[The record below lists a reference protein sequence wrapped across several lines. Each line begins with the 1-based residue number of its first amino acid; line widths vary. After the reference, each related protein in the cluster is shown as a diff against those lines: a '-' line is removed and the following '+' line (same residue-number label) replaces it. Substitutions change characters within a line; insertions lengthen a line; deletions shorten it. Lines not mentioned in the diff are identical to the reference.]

1 MRFRILDSWRGIA
14 ALCVVLFHFEAADH
28 IHALRF
34 IRHSYL
40 FVDFF
45 FVLSGFVIAHAYGDK
60 LKSPLEVWQFIVR
73 RFGRVWPLH
82 ITVLAAF
89 IAVAVFKYG
98 LTAGLGMSATTSAF
112 DAAGSTP
119 LASLPVQ
126 VLLLQAVDVTD
137 RLTWNTPSWSIS
149 AEFWTYILFALI
161 VLLLPRFRTI
171 AFAVAAFLGAAT
183 VIAFSHHGMD
193 VTYDL
198 GLPRS
203 IFGFSI
209 GYLVYWARPRIG
221 PMPPALA
228 YVGEVLMV
236 LAIFAFVTMTNR
248 SPLSYAAPFVFAIAV
263 YVFSYELG
271 PVSRLLRRPVFQN
284 LGLWSYSIYMIH
296 ALIAFVIGL
305 VVSELQKRLG
315 VDLWH
320 VVVEDG
326 ISKRVIVSDHVF
338 LLDAVHLVY
347 AATVVAISAFSYRLI
362 EQPGRRYFQSVAD
375 GMAKFRGK
383 RMNSMAINPS
393 ICQSQESR

>member
-1 MRFRILDSWRGIA
+1 
-14 ALCVVLFHFEAADH
+14 VLFHFEAADH

-183 VIAFSHHGMD
+183 VVAFSHHGMD

-203 IFGFSI
+203 IFGFSV

-228 YVGEVLMV
+228 YIAEVLTV

-326 ISKRVIVSDHVF
+326 ISKRVIVSDHVL
-338 LLDAVHLVY
+338 LLDAIHLAY
-347 AATVVAISAFSYRLI
+347 AAAVVAISAFSYRLI

>member
-1 MRFRILDSWRGIA
+1 
-14 ALCVVLFHFEAADH
+14 
-28 IHALRF
+28 
-34 IRHSYL
+34 
-40 FVDFF
+40 
-45 FVLSGFVIAHAYGDK
+45 
-60 LKSPLEVWQFIVR
+60 
-73 RFGRVWPLH
+73 
-82 ITVLAAF
+82 
-89 IAVAVFKYG
+89 
-98 LTAGLGMSATTSAF
+98 MSATTSAF

-119 LASLPVQ
+119 LGSLPAQ

-161 VLLLPRFRTI
+161 VLLLPRYRTI
-171 AFAVAAFLGAAT
+171 AFAVSAFIGAAT

-203 IFGFSI
+203 IFGFSV

-228 YVGEVLMV
+228 YLAEVLMV
-236 LAIFAFVTMTNR
+236 LATVAFVTMTNR

-284 LGLWSYSIYMIH
+284 LGLWSYSIYMVH

-305 VVSELQKRLG
+305 AVSELQKRLG
-315 VDLWH
+315 VDLWQP
-320 VVVEDG
+320 VVEDG
-326 ISKRVIVSDHVF
+326 ITKRIIVSDTCF
-338 LLDAVHLVY
+338 CSTRCMWSTPRRLSPSRLS
-347 AATVVAISAFSYRLI
+347 AIASSSSR
-362 EQPGRRYFQSVAD
+362 D
-375 GMAKFRGK
+375 GGTSKAWRTAWG
-383 RMNSMAINPS
+383 NSPPS
-393 ICQSQESR
+393 G

>member
-45 FVLSGFVIAHAYGDK
+45 FVLSGFVIAHAYGDR
-60 LKSPLEVWQFIVR
+60 LKSPLEVWQFVVR

-82 ITVLAAF
+82 IAVLAAF
-89 IAVAVFKYG
+89 IAVAVFKYA
-98 LTAGLGMSATTSAF
+98 LTAGLRMSATTSAF
-112 DAAGSTP
+112 DSAGSTP
-119 LASLPVQ
+119 LGSLPAQ

-161 VLLLPRFRTI
+161 VLLLPRYRTVT
-171 AFAVAAFLGAAT
+171 FAVTAFLGAAT

-228 YVGEVLMV
+228 YVAEVLMV

-284 LGLWSYSIYMIH
+284 LGLWSYSIYMVH

-305 VVSELQKRLG
+305 AVSELQKRLG
-315 VDLWH
+315 VDLWQS
-320 VVVEDG
+320 VVEDG

-362 EQPGRRYFQSVAD
+362 EQPGRRYFQGVGD
-375 GMAKFRGK
+375 RMAKFPAK
-383 RMNSMAINPS
+383 RVNAVAINPS

>member
-28 IHALRF
+28 IHALQF

-45 FVLSGFVIAHAYGDK
+45 FVLSGFVIAHAYGDR
-60 LKSPLEVWQFIVR
+60 LKSPLEGWQFIVR

-82 ITVLAAF
+82 IAVLAAF

-119 LASLPVQ
+119 LASLPAQ

-228 YVGEVLMV
+228 YVAEVLMV

-284 LGLWSYSIYMIH
+284 LGLWSYSIYMVH

-305 VVSELQKRLG
+305 AVSELQKRLG
-315 VDLWH
+315 VDLWQS
-320 VVVEDG
+320 VVEDG

-362 EQPGRRYFQSVAD
+362 EQPGRRYFQGVAD
-375 GMAKFRGK
+375 RMAKFPAK
-383 RMNSMAINPS
+383 RVNAVAINPS

>member
-28 IHALRF
+28 IYALRF

-119 LASLPVQ
+119 LASLPVE

-183 VIAFSHHGMD
+183 VVAFSHHGMD

-203 IFGFSI
+203 IFGFSV

-228 YVGEVLMV
+228 YIAEVLTV

-326 ISKRVIVSDHVF
+326 ISKRVIVSDHVL
-338 LLDAVHLVY
+338 LLDAIHLAY
-347 AATVVAISAFSYRLI
+347 AAAVVAISAFSYRLI

-383 RMNSMAINPS
+383 RMKPMAINPS

>member
-1 MRFRILDSWRGIA
+1 MRFRILDSCRGIA

-119 LASLPVQ
+119 LASLPVE

-183 VIAFSHHGMD
+183 VVAFSHHGMD

-203 IFGFSI
+203 IFGFSV

-228 YVGEVLMV
+228 YIAEVLTV
-236 LAIFAFVTMTNR
+236 LAILAFVTMTNR

-326 ISKRVIVSDHVF
+326 ISKRVIVSDHVL
-338 LLDAVHLVY
+338 LLDAIHLAY
-347 AATVVAISAFSYRLI
+347 AAAVVAISAFSYRLI

>member
-119 LASLPVQ
+119 LASLPVE

-183 VIAFSHHGMD
+183 VVAFSHHGMD

-203 IFGFSI
+203 IFGFSV

-228 YVGEVLMV
+228 YIAEVLTV

-326 ISKRVIVSDHVF
+326 ISKRVIVSDHVL
-338 LLDAVHLVY
+338 LLDAIHLAY
-347 AATVVAISAFSYRLI
+347 AAAVVAISAFSYRLI